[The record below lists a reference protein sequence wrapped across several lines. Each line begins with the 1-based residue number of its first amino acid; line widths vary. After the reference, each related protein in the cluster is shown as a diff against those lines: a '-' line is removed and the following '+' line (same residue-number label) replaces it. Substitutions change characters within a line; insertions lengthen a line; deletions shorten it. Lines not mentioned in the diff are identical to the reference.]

1 MKKTIVLLGLL
12 LIGNFVFAY
21 DEDFINKE
29 EKVQEHISN
38 VAQKIM
44 LSNKIDNKITFVYIA
59 KPKGKTIDDP
69 TVTKKKIIFYKDYF
83 NCVENDD
90 ELAGFLS
97 REIAR
102 AVKSASGE
110 WKGFVSMTQVKA
122 APKKFEVFADKRAV
136 NYMVNAGYNPLGLIT
151 YINKVGKAKGIT
163 KISHNTY
170 TKRMAIIYEYIYFNY
185 PYFIKYNEYLKNEN
199 YQNFLKNSVINRE
212 MLYEKIKLNL
222 IEDLDYE

>member
-1 MKKTIVLLGLL
+1 MKKIKVLVMFLLLG
-12 LIGNFVFAY
+12 NMVFAY
-21 DEDFINKE
+21 DEEFINQD
-29 EKVQEHISN
+29 EKVKEHISAIFEN
-38 VAQKIM
+38 IIK
-44 LSNKIDNKITFVYIA
+44 SNKIDTKITFEYIT

-69 TVTKKKIIFYKDYF
+69 TVTKKKIVFYKECF
-83 NCVENDD
+83 SHVENDD

-97 REIAR
+97 REVAR

-122 APKKFEVFADKRAV
+122 APKKFEIFADKRAV

-151 YINKVGKAKGIT
+151 YINKVGKCTGIS

-199 YQNFLKNSVINRE
+199 YQNFLKNSVTNRE

-222 IEDLDYE
+222 IEDLEYE